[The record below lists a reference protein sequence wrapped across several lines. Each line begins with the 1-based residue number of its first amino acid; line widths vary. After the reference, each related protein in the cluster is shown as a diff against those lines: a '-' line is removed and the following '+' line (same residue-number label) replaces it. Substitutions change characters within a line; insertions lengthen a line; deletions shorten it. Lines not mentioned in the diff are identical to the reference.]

1 MIPIP
6 KPDIIKLNA
15 LRVAIDDGIDNGFEY
30 DLKLI
35 SIICNRQITNEDME
49 GIDEDTID
57 DSLVECV
64 CYGRPDKYEK
74 ITKEEL
80 NTLFNEIIDNRY
92 TDGQQ
97 KWIIEMLEIMYS
109 LPSGFISEKIYYDN
123 MSVDEK
129 WDSIQSYKPICL

>member
-123 MSVDEK
+123 MSVDEI

>member
-6 KPDIIKLNA
+6 KLDIHKLNA

-35 SIICNRQITNEDME
+35 SKICNRQITNEDLE
-49 GIDEDTID
+49 VIDEDTID

-64 CYGRPDKYEK
+64 YYGRPDKYEK

-97 KWIIEMLEIMYS
+97 QWIIEMLEIMYS

-123 MSVDEK
+123 MSVDEI
-129 WDSIQSYKPICL
+129 WNSIQSYKPICL